1 MIRNSYILKTIS
13 LFLSFWML
21 FASAG
26 LSVDFH
32 YCEGEIVDWSIIG
45 QELECEH
52 EKEEAEKVDSCCEAK
67 QVMACNQNESNHN
80 DSNCCDTDEAQVI
93 IENDFNISSEE
104 INTTAPLLVL
114 LSFFVQSETID
125 NSDELFYVQKQK
137 PLIPINRRLATL
149 ETFLI

>member
-1 MIRNSYILKTIS
+1 
-13 LFLSFWML
+13 ML

-45 QELECEH
+45 QELECDH
-52 EKEEAEKVDSCCEAK
+52 EKEEAENVDSCCEVSHA
-67 QVMACNQNESNHN
+67 VVCNEGETSHN
-80 DSNCCDTDEAQVI
+80 DSNCCDTDEAEVV
-93 IENDFNISSEE
+93 IENEFNVSSEE
-104 INTTAPLLVL
+104 LNTAAPLLVL
-114 LSFFVQSETID
+114 LSFFVQSETVD

-149 ETFLI
+149 ETFVI

>member
-1 MIRNSYILKTIS
+1 
-13 LFLSFWML
+13 ML

-45 QELECEH
+45 QELECDH
-52 EKEEAEKVDSCCEAK
+52 EKEESKSVDSCCEATH
-67 QVMACNQNESNHN
+67 VLVCNESETNHN
-80 DSNCCDTDEAQVI
+80 DSNCCDTDEAEVV
-93 IENDFNISSEE
+93 IENEFNISSEE

-114 LSFFVQSETID
+114 LSFFIQSKTID
-125 NSDELFYVQKQK
+125 NSDELFYTQEQK
-137 PLIPINRRLATL
+137 PSVPINRRLATL